1 MERKNLKA
9 LMICLAIFL
18 TLYVI
23 RNMVLNQMRLQQ
35 QIAFMRAQQMRAAKP
50 APKPVVPAKPIPLKP
65 APRVIPIPPAQPKPK
80 PLPPVVKYD
89 GLWGGQVAL
98 DGRGVCF
105 LRMELKEDDGKY
117 TGFPA
122 MTCNGVGP
130 LLPRVNQRTRALNQ
144 MDPESAILSGR
155 LERGTIDLHLDK
167 TIGSDSNGC
176 SLNSLSLTPF
186 GSAQLAAEWTEPEP
200 CQGGHM
206 LMRRLRR

>member
-9 LMICLAIFL
+9 LIISVAIFL
-18 TLYVI
+18 GLWFI
-23 RNMVLNQMRLQQ
+23 RNLVINQMRLQQ
-35 QIAFMRAQQMRAAKP
+35 QIAIMRAQQMRVAKP
-50 APKPVVPAKPIPLKP
+50 NPKAVAPLKPAAPKP
-65 APRVIPIPPAQPKPK
+65 APRVIHIPPPKTK
-80 PLPPVVKYD
+80 PLPPVVRYD
-89 GLWGGQVAL
+89 GIWGGQVAL

-105 LRMELKEDDGKY
+105 LRMELKEDEGKY

-122 MTCNGVGP
+122 MTCNGAGP
-130 LLPRVNQRTRALNQ
+130 LLPRVNARTRALNQ

-155 LERGTIDLHLDK
+155 MEKNTIELRLDK

-186 GSAQLAAEWTEPEP
+186 GSAQFAAEWTESAE
-200 CQGGHM
+200 CKGGHM